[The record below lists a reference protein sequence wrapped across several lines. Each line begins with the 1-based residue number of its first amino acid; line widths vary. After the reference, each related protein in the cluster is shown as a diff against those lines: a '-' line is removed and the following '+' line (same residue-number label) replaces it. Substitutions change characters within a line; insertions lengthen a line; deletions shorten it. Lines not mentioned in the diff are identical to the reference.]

1 MRVTCP
7 YLLSFSFFAT
17 IAGVFSLTS
26 CAERNTQTTN
36 MSEKKI
42 TATTT
47 DTASF
52 GTGCFWCT
60 EAIFQ
65 RLNGVIKVTSGYSG
79 GNVPNPT
86 YEEVSTGTT
95 GHAECCQVVYDPS
108 IISYDELLEV
118 FWKTHDPTTLNR
130 QGNDVGMQ
138 YRSVIF
144 YHSEEQKEKAEHY
157 KAALNDSSVFN
168 KPIVT
173 AIEPYKNFYSAE
185 NYHQK
190 YFDYNPGQMYCR
202 LVILPKVEKFEKVFK
217 SKLKNTA
224 KSGEM
229 ANSRD

>member
-7 YLLSFSFFAT
+7 YLLSFSFLA
-17 IAGVFSLTS
+17 AMFSFTS

-36 MSEKKI
+36 MGDKKF
-42 TATTT
+42 TAAIT

-130 QGNDVGMQ
+130 QGNDVGTQ

-157 KAALNDSSVFN
+157 KTVLNDSDIFS
-168 KPIVT
+168 KPVVT

-185 NYHQK
+185 DYHQK

-202 LVILPKVEKFEKVFK
+202 LVIAPKVEKFEKVFK
-217 SKLKNTA
+217 NKLKNST

-229 ANSRD
+229 ANNRD